1 MRTFSNDAPEFFAF
15 KIEGSK
21 KMYKI
26 PLAAS
31 LTTKQIRGLDES
43 GENYY
48 KQVEWLRQFV
58 GDLVDDLTPNTVVD
72 IIKAW
77 SQESKDNGA
86 SPGESKALS
95 E

>member
-1 MRTFSNDAPEFFAF
+1 MRTFSNDAPEYFVFG
-15 KIEGSK
+15 IEGSK
-21 KMYKI
+21 KTYKI

-31 LTTKQIRGLDES
+31 LTTKQIRELDES

-48 KQVEWLRQFV
+48 KQAEWLRQFI
-58 GDLVDDLTPNTVVD
+58 GDLVDDLTPGTVVD

-77 SQESKDNGA
+77 SQESRKNGA
-86 SPGESKALS
+86 SPGESEALS